1 MGWLFNEILSVFRE
15 YETECYHRKK
25 KKNLRDHLTQIAHFT
40 SKKMKAKTEDLAI

>member
-1 MGWLFNEILSVFRE
+1 MRYCQYSGNMKQNVI
-15 YETECYHRKK
+15 TEKK